1 MKHEFWTGGVVG
13 FFKLLL
19 GSAIYLAIL
28 TFGMVLIY
36 NSFGEEYAGI
46 FIWFFL
52 LTSSLLH
59 LYKKDKKSFSKEN
72 LRNLILKIKFL
83 GKSSL
88 VFLGY
93 LALFIIGIVFLFLI
107 GGWIAGLSA
116 TSIII
121 ILLSLI
127 LLR

>member
-1 MKHEFWTGGVVG
+1 MKHEFWTGGIFG

-52 LTSSLLH
+52 LTSSLLY
-59 LYKKDKKSFSKEN
+59 LYKKNKKSFSKEN

-88 VFLGY
+88 VFLGC

-121 ILLSLI
+121 ILLLLI
-127 LLR
+127 LLK